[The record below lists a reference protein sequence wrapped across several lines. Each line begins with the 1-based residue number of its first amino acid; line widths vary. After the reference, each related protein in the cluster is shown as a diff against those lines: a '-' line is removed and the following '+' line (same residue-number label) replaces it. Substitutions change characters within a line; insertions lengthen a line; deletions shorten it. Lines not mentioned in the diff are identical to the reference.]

1 MRHRSGAVLLLAVT
15 LALPAH
21 AASTKFKSTWKS
33 PDAASVDLRGQKV
46 GALIIR
52 KDNMSRQDA
61 EYALAGELVARGMQG
76 VAVYTIVPENEMR
89 DRELVKARLAQAG
102 IVAVV
107 VMREID
113 QSSAVTESP
122 AMFYA
127 TASYNTFW
135 GYYDSSWTYLYSPSY
150 LNIDRIVNVETL
162 VYDLRQD
169 KLVWAGTSESTNP
182 TMVVKLIK
190 DLVATAGKEMK
201 KQGLVRPRK

>member
-1 MRHRSGAVLLLAVT
+1 MRHRAGAVLLLAVT
-15 LALPAH
+15 FALPAE

-33 PDAASVDLRGQKV
+33 PEAASVDLRGQKV

-52 KDNMSRQDA
+52 KDNLSRQDA
-61 EYALAGELVARGMQG
+61 EYALAGALVARGMQG

-89 DRELVKARLAQAG
+89 DRELVKARLQEAG
-102 IVAVV
+102 LVAVV

-122 AMFYA
+122 AMFYS

-150 LNIDRIVNVETL
+150 LNVDRIVTVETAI
-162 VYDLRQD
+162 YDLRLN
-169 KLVWAGTSESTNP
+169 KLVWVGLSNSTNP
-182 TMVVKLIK
+182 SMVTKLVR
-190 DLVATAGKEMK
+190 DLVDTAAKEMK

>member
-1 MRHRSGAVLLLAVT
+1 LLAVT

-61 EYALAGELVARGMQG
+61 EYALAGALVARGMQG

-89 DRELVKARLAQAG
+89 DRELVKARLAEAG

-122 AMFYA
+122 AYFYA

-150 LNIDRIVNVETL
+150 LNIDRIVSVETL
-162 VYDLRQD
+162 VYDLRRD
-169 KLVWAGTSESTNP
+169 KLVWAGTSETFNP
-182 TMVVKLIK
+182 SQTEAFVEDLADSAAEQLKKDGLI
-190 DLVATAGKEMK
+190 
-201 KQGLVRPRK
+201 Q

>member
-1 MRHRSGAVLLLAVT
+1 VLFLAVT
-15 LALPAH
+15 LALPAS
-21 AASTKFKSTWKS
+21 AASTKFRSTWKS

-52 KDNMSRQDA
+52 KDNVSRHDA

-89 DRELVKARLAQAG
+89 DRELVKARLAEAG

-122 AMFYA
+122 AYFYA

-150 LNIDRIVNVETL
+150 LNIDRIVSVETL
-162 VYDLRQD
+162 VYDLRLD
-169 KLVWAGTSESTNP
+169 KLVWAGTSESTNS

-190 DLVATAGKEMK
+190 DLVATAAKEMK

>member
-1 MRHRSGAVLLLAVT
+1 MRLRTGALLLIGAIS
-15 LALPAH
+15 AGPAY
-21 AASTKFKSTWKS
+21 AASTKFRSTWKS
-33 PDAASVDLRGQKV
+33 PDASSVDLRGQKV

-89 DRELVKARLAQAG
+89 DRELVKSRLAEAG
-102 IVAVV
+102 LVAVV

-122 AMFYA
+122 AMFYS

-135 GYYDSSWTYLYSPSY
+135 GYYDSSWTYMYSPSY

-162 VYDLRQD
+162 VYDLRRD

-182 TMVVKLIK
+182 SMVTKLIK
-190 DLVATAGKEMK
+190 DLVATAAKEMK